1 MVATQIPHPLD
12 VDETASAA
20 ALQTLHLPL
29 HDEDETASLGVTQ
42 IPHLH
47 DVDETASLDATRNPH
62 LHDADET
69 ASPVGTQIPHPH
81 DVDEMASLG
90 VTRNPRLRDADETDV
105 PAAIRDP
112 LLCADLRE
120 TPSSRL
126 RVALHPCDKD
136 AWPPAGHPLRVVV
149 SASDL
154 HPTDA

>member
-29 HDEDETASLGVTQ
+29 HDE
-42 IPHLH
+42 
-47 DVDETASLDATRNPH
+47 DETASLDATRNPH

-112 LLCADLRE
+112 LHLCADLRE

-136 AWPPAGHPLRVVV
+136 AWPPAGHPLRVAV